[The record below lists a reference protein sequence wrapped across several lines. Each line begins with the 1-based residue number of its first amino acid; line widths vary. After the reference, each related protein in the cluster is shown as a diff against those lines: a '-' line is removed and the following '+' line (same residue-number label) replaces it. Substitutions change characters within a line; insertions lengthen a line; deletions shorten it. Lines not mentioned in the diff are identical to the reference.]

1 MNEMMGY
8 LITIVAIFGISAFCS
23 MTRNGFSLDIF
34 MCAMVIS
41 FGVMIWKNMLP
52 FSTIAL
58 CAVVI
63 MGLLFSQGSDD
74 DE

>member
-1 MNEMMGY
+1 MNEIMGY
-8 LITIVAIFGISAFCS
+8 LITIIAIFGISAFCS
-23 MTRNGFSLDIF
+23 MTRKGFSLDIF
-34 MCAMVIS
+34 LSAFVVAL
-41 FGVMIWKNMLP
+41 GVMIWKNMLP

-58 CAVVI
+58 CGIIV